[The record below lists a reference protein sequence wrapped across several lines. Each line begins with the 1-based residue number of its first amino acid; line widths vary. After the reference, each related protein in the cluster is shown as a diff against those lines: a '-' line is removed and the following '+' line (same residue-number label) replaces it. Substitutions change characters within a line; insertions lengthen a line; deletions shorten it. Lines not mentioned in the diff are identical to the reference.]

1 MFGRREMEFGS
12 KGAQLNR
19 YSERFD
25 INNHITKLCYD
36 NLISKKA
43 GFKMATVTLRKTRET
58 RVRGGHPWIYASEIE
73 KVEGAF
79 ENGDIVDVADFRG
92 KFIGRGFYNPQSQIS
107 LRILTRNDE
116 PCDRAF
122 FARRIRDAWDYRRLL
137 CDPMSCRLIYSE
149 SDFLPGL
156 VVDKFADILVLQSL
170 SLGIERVKDMLCD
183 LLMEIVEP
191 RGIWER
197 SDVPVRRLEG
207 LELTTGLLRGEV
219 PDEVDMVENGIR
231 FLVDVKHG
239 QKTGFFLDQK
249 QNRAA
254 LKPLCRDARVLDCFC
269 HNGSFALHAAKYG
282 AQSVLGVDISE
293 EALAVARRNAEI
305 NGFDNVTFEAHN
317 CFDLL
322 RELTEAGEQYD
333 LVILDPPAFTKN
345 KAAVQS
351 AIRGYKEINL
361 RGLKLARP
369 GGFLVTCSCSQHVL
383 PEMFQDV
390 INQAARDA
398 KKRIRLVEYRTQ
410 GYDHPILPQAVE
422 TKYLKTMIL
431 QVME

>member
-1 MFGRREMEFGS
+1 
-12 KGAQLNR
+12 
-19 YSERFD
+19 
-25 INNHITKLCYD
+25 
-36 NLISKKA
+36 
-43 GFKMATVTLRKTRET
+43 MAKVTLRKTRET

-73 KVEGAF
+73 RVEGDF
-79 ENGDIVDVADFRG
+79 ENGDIVEVCDFRG

-122 FARRIRDAWDYRRLL
+122 FERRVRDAWAYRRLL
-137 CDPMSCRLIYSE
+137 CDPESCRLIYSE

-156 VVDKFADILVLQSL
+156 VVDKFGDILVLQSL

-183 LLMEIVEP
+183 ILMEVVQP

-207 LELTTGLLRGEV
+207 LEQATGLLRGDV
-219 PDEVDMVENGIR
+219 PDQVEMVENGIR

-249 QNRAA
+249 WNRAA
-254 LKPLCRDARVLDCFC
+254 MKPLCPGARVLDCFC
-269 HNGSFALHAAKYG
+269 HNGSFSLHAAKYG
-282 AQSVLGVDISE
+282 AESVLGVDISE
-293 EALAVARRNAEI
+293 EALEVARENARI
-305 NGFDNVTFEAHN
+305 NNLQNVTFEAHN

-322 RELTEAGEQYD
+322 RELDEAHQRFD

-345 KAAVQS
+345 KAAVQA

-361 RGLKLARP
+361 RGLKLTRP
-369 GGFLVTCSCSQHVL
+369 GGFLVTCSCSQHIL
-383 PEMFQDV
+383 PEMFQDIV
-390 INQAARDA
+390 NQAARDA
-398 KKRIRLVEYRTQ
+398 KKRIRLVEFRTQ
-410 GYDHPILPQAVE
+410 GYDHPILPQSVE
-422 TKYLKTMIL
+422 TKYLKCMII

>member
-1 MFGRREMEFGS
+1 
-12 KGAQLNR
+12 
-19 YSERFD
+19 
-25 INNHITKLCYD
+25 
-36 NLISKKA
+36 
-43 GFKMATVTLRKTRET
+43 MATVTLRKTRET
-58 RVRGGHPWIYASEIE
+58 RFRGGHPWIYASEIE

-79 ENGDIVDVADFRG
+79 ENGDIVDVCDFRG
-92 KFIGRGFYNPQSQIS
+92 KFIGRGFYNPLSQIS
-107 LRILTRNDE
+107 LRVLTRNDE

-122 FARRIRDAWDYRRLL
+122 FERRVRDAWEYRKLL

-156 VVDKFADILVLQSL
+156 VVDKFADVLVLQSL
-170 SLGIERVKDMLCD
+170 SLGIERIKDMLCD
-183 LLMEIVEP
+183 ILMDVVRP
-191 RGIWER
+191 AGIWER

-207 LELTTGLLRGEV
+207 LEQTTGLLRGEV
-219 PDEVDMVENGIR
+219 PDVVEMQENGIR
-231 FLVDVKHG
+231 FLVDVKRG

-254 LKPLCRDARVLDCFC
+254 IAPLCAGARVLDCFC
-269 HNGSFALHAAKYG
+269 HNGSFSLHAAKYG
-282 AQSVLGVDISE
+282 AASVLGVDISE
-293 EALAVARRNAEI
+293 EALEVARQNAKL
-305 NGFDNVTFEAHN
+305 NGFDNVTFETHN

-322 RELTEAGEQYD
+322 RELTDAGEHYD

-351 AIRGYKEINL
+351 ALRGYKEINL
-361 RGLKLARP
+361 RGLKLTRP

-390 INQAARDA
+390 ICQAARDA

-410 GYDHPILPQAVE
+410 GYDHPILPQSIE

-431 QVME
+431 QVIE

>member
-1 MFGRREMEFGS
+1 
-12 KGAQLNR
+12 
-19 YSERFD
+19 
-25 INNHITKLCYD
+25 
-36 NLISKKA
+36 
-43 GFKMATVTLRKTRET
+43 MATVTLRKTRET

-73 KVEGAF
+73 KVDGAF

-116 PCDRAF
+116 PCDRVF
-122 FARRIRDAWDYRRLL
+122 FARRIQDAWDYRKLL

-156 VVDKFADILVLQSL
+156 VVDKFADVLVLQSL
-170 SLGIERVKDMLCD
+170 SLGIERIKEMLCD
-183 LLMEIVEP
+183 LLMEIVQP
-191 RGIWER
+191 SGIWER

-207 LELTTGLLRGEV
+207 LEQTTGLLRGEV
-219 PDEVDMVENGIR
+219 PDEVDMVENGIH

-254 LKPLCRDARVLDCFC
+254 LEPLCRDARVLDCFC

-282 AQSVLGVDISE
+282 ASSVLGVDISE

-322 RELTEAGEQYD
+322 RDLTDAGEKFD

-361 RGLKLARP
+361 RGLKLVRP

-383 PEMFQDV
+383 PEMFQEV

-398 KKRIRLVEYRTQ
+398 KKRIRLVEFRTQ
-410 GYDHPILPQAVE
+410 GYDHPILPQSVE
-422 TKYLKTMIL
+422 TKYLKTMII

>member
-1 MFGRREMEFGS
+1 
-12 KGAQLNR
+12 
-19 YSERFD
+19 
-25 INNHITKLCYD
+25 
-36 NLISKKA
+36 
-43 GFKMATVTLRKTRET
+43 MAKVTLRKTRET
-58 RVRGGHPWIYASEIE
+58 RVRGGHPWIYASEVE

-79 ENGDIVDVADFRG
+79 ENGDIVDVHDFRG
-92 KFIGRGFYNPQSQIS
+92 KYIGRGFYNPQSQLA

-122 FARRIRDAWDYRRLL
+122 FEGRVRDAWEYRQLL
-137 CDPMSCRLIYSE
+137 CDPDSCRLIYSE

-156 VVDKFADILVLQSL
+156 VVDKFGDILVLQSL
-170 SLGIERVKDMLCD
+170 SLGIERIKDMLCD
-183 LLMEIVEP
+183 ILMEVVRP
-191 RGIWER
+191 AGIWER

-207 LELTTGLLRGEV
+207 LEQTTGLLRGEV
-219 PDEVDMVENGIR
+219 PDRVDMVENGIH

-249 QNRAA
+249 WNRAA

-269 HNGSFALHAAKYG
+269 HNGSFSLHAAKYG
-282 AQSVLGVDISE
+282 AKSVLGVDISE
-293 EALAVARRNAEI
+293 EALEVARENARL
-305 NGFDNVTFEAHN
+305 NGLDNVAFEAHN

-322 RELTEAGEQYD
+322 RELDDNRERFD
-333 LVILDPPAFTKN
+333 VVILDPPAFTKN

-361 RGLKLARP
+361 RGLKLTRP
-369 GGFLVTCSCSQHVL
+369 GGFLVTCSCSQHIL
-383 PEMFQDV
+383 PEMFQDIV
-390 INQAARDA
+390 NQAARDA

-410 GYDHPILPQAVE
+410 GYDHPILPQSVE
-422 TKYLKTMIL
+422 TRYLKCMIL

>member
-1 MFGRREMEFGS
+1 
-12 KGAQLNR
+12 
-19 YSERFD
+19 
-25 INNHITKLCYD
+25 
-36 NLISKKA
+36 
-43 GFKMATVTLRKTRET
+43 MAIVTLRKTRET

-73 KVEGAF
+73 KVEGEF
-79 ENGDIVDVADFRG
+79 ENGDIVDVNDFRG
-92 KFIGRGFYNPQSQIS
+92 KFIGRGFYNPASQIS

-122 FARRIRDAWDYRRLL
+122 FEKRIRDAWEYRKLL
-137 CDPMSCRLIYSE
+137 CDPDSCRLIYSE

-170 SLGIERVKDMLCD
+170 SLGIERIKDMLCD
-183 LLMEIVEP
+183 LLMEVVRP
-191 RGIWER
+191 AGIWER

-207 LELTTGLLRGEV
+207 LEQTTGLLRGEV
-219 PDEVDMVENGIR
+219 PDEVEMRENGIR

-254 LKPLCRDARVLDCFC
+254 IAPLCRDARVLDCFC
-269 HNGSFALHAAKYG
+269 HNGSFSLHAAKYG
-282 AQSVLGVDISE
+282 AKSVLGVDISE
-293 EALAVARRNAEI
+293 EALEVARRNAEL
-305 NGFDNVTFEAHN
+305 NGFTNVTFEAHN

-322 RELTEAGEQYD
+322 RQLTDDGEQYD

-361 RGLKLARP
+361 RGLKLVRP

-410 GYDHPILPQAVE
+410 GYDHPILPQSVE

>member
-1 MFGRREMEFGS
+1 
-12 KGAQLNR
+12 
-19 YSERFD
+19 
-25 INNHITKLCYD
+25 
-36 NLISKKA
+36 
-43 GFKMATVTLRKTRET
+43 MATVTLRKTRET

-73 KVEGAF
+73 KVDGAF

-116 PCDRAF
+116 PCDRGF
-122 FARRIRDAWDYRRLL
+122 FARRIQDAWDYRKLL

-156 VVDKFADILVLQSL
+156 VVDKFADVLVLQSL
-170 SLGIERVKDMLCD
+170 SLGIERIKEMLCD
-183 LLMEIVEP
+183 LLMEIVQP
-191 RGIWER
+191 SGIWER

-207 LELTTGLLRGEV
+207 LEQTTGLLRGEV
-219 PDEVDMVENGIR
+219 PDEVDMVENGIH

-254 LKPLCRDARVLDCFC
+254 LEPLCRDARVLDCFC

-282 AQSVLGVDISE
+282 ASSVLGVDISE

-322 RELTEAGEQYD
+322 RDLTDAGEKFD

-361 RGLKLARP
+361 RGLKLVRP

-410 GYDHPILPQAVE
+410 GYDHPILPQSVE

>member
-1 MFGRREMEFGS
+1 
-12 KGAQLNR
+12 
-19 YSERFD
+19 
-25 INNHITKLCYD
+25 
-36 NLISKKA
+36 
-43 GFKMATVTLRKTRET
+43 MATITLRKTRET

-73 KVEGAF
+73 KAEGAF
-79 ENGDIVDVADFRG
+79 ENGDIVDVHDFRG
-92 KFIGRGFYNPQSQIS
+92 KFIGRGFYNPASQIS

-122 FARRIRDAWDYRRLL
+122 FERRVRDAWEYRKLL
-137 CDPMSCRLIYSE
+137 CDPASCRLIYSE

-156 VVDKFADILVLQSL
+156 VVDKFADVLVLQSL
-170 SLGIERVKDMLCD
+170 SLGIERIKDMLCD
-183 LLMEIVEP
+183 ILMEVVQP
-191 RGIWER
+191 AGIWER

-207 LELTTGLLRGEV
+207 LEQTTGLLRGEV
-219 PDEVDMVENGIR
+219 PDTVDMVENGIH
-231 FLVDVKHG
+231 FLVDVKRG

-254 LKPLCRDARVLDCFC
+254 IAPLCKDARVLDCFC
-269 HNGSFALHAAKYG
+269 HNGSFSLHAAKYG
-282 AQSVLGVDISE
+282 ARSVLGVDISE
-293 EALAVARRNAEI
+293 EALEVARENARI
-305 NGFDNVTFEAHN
+305 NGFDNVAFQAAN

-322 RELTEAGEQYD
+322 REQTDAGEQYD

-361 RGLKLARP
+361 RGLKLVRP

-410 GYDHPILPQAVE
+410 GYDHPILPQSVE

-431 QVME
+431 QVIE